1 MVESATEFRK
11 NGFND
16 EDAAQLAR
24 VSSMFQNVADETISA
39 GDSAEFLI
47 SQLIAFNQNTG
58 DVAGNAMHIADA
70 LNEVAN
76 SFAVGTGDLAT
87 GLKVVASSSSAMGNS
102 LEQTI
107 GLMTAITEQTK
118 NASKASRGLN
128 SIMANLAQVLD
139 PASSNGEKIVAI
151 FEDLGV
157 SMYDTNGQ
165 LKSGF
170 DLLQSLYAKW
180 GDLDGNTQKYIATTI
195 AGTTQLNNF
204 LALMNNFG
212 HAVDATN
219 TALDSQ
225 GSAMRENS
233 AYMESIQAKL
243 SQLQSTFQDFANNV
257 IESDLAKLIL
267 DIANALLQF
276 ANTDVGQVV
285 TQILLLT
292 SLGWG
297 ATSLLKALKVFQAG
311 ALQFKALAD
320 LAGAAGAAGGI
331 KSLSDA
337 FALLQLSGAAALPII
352 AAISAAVVGLY
363 ALSKTDWF
371 KETFHEADYVNEKI
385 DTLNSE
391 LETTKQKIEELKA
404 QGASQNVIDVYSD
417 KLDSLTKQLDE
428 FNERKLHVAFGETEK
443 TWATDEH
450 GDTYLK
456 MENAIEANIKK
467 LNDLKTAINN
477 ATSTEQLEELE
488 QQYYDTYDALKK
500 YYDIGKDANEQGVE
514 FTETEK
520 DLWYQLVDLY
530 GTADEVA
537 QKLVDLRIAQ
547 ESDAHSAIQAT
558 TALYGESKQLGI
570 TESAMGG
577 LIAKAIIFNNTDL
590 NVDQKIAVLKQLG
603 RTAGVVGDLLAD
615 VGTDSDRYNQTIR
628 RLTNQGMSMEDAQ
641 QQYMS
646 SLWNKWMQ
654 SLEGVGG
661 PDPTP
666 FTAKPKQ
673 SGTGTGKA
681 KTAVE
686 KLADAWK
693 EELNVLKDRLE
704 LLQKSGASEEEQVE
718 QMRKIQAAIHD
729 TAEKYRALGLSEDS
743 EYLRQLGILW
753 WDYEKDIQDVYDNIA
768 DAAKKA
774 AEEAK
779 EAWKESLEQQKSWY
793 ETAASVVLDK
803 IDEEM
808 GALEKER
815 TVEEEYWNNRIQA
828 LKDANS
834 ELDDQIKKE
843 QLLNNL
849 AKAKQKQVYVYK
861 NGRFQYVQDVDEIA
875 SAQAEL
881 DTYERDKQLEDEVNR
896 LEKLKDAALDKI
908 DKQIEGWKDYRKEW
922 ENTVKQYT
930 KYQDKMIAQ
939 MILGTDLEQ
948 KNWQTRIKNAQE
960 FADEY
965 NEIMKNLAALNGETL
980 PDSVTDKNGVTTDK
994 YGRKTSGTSTVN
1006 PEAIMSK
1013 KDSDALAAAGKK
1025 WTNAKTDAER
1035 EAAHKEAEAIRA
1047 KYGYSGGV
1055 AGDKYIPK
1063 NASGTLSSQGGLSLV
1078 GEKGPELRVL
1088 NSGDGVIPADITRN
1102 LWNWGKINPSTLGN
1116 KSINHVFNISNL
1128 SLPGVR
1134 DAESL
1139 VSGLKRMAYQR
1150 AYQRA

>member
-1 MVESATEFRK
+1 MVESATQFRK

-16 EDAAQLAR
+16 QDAAQLAQ
-24 VSSMFQNVADETISA
+24 VSTMFQNVADETISA

-47 SQLIAFNQNTG
+47 SQLIAFNQTTG
-58 DVAGNAMHIADA
+58 DVAGNAMHIADS
-70 LNEVAN
+70 LNQVAN

-139 PASSNGEKIVAI
+139 PTSSNGEKIVAI
-151 FEDLGV
+151 FKDLGV

-170 DLLQSLYAKW
+170 DLLQGLYEKW
-180 GDLDGNTQKYIATTI
+180 GTLDGNTQKYIATTV

-212 HAVDATN
+212 HAIDATN

-225 GSAMRENS
+225 GSAMRENA
-233 AYMESIQAKL
+233 AYMESVQAKL

-257 IESDLAKLIL
+257 IGSDLAKGIL
-267 DIANALLQF
+267 DIANVLLQL
-276 ANTDVGQVV
+276 ANTPLGQVV

-297 ATSLLKALKVFQAG
+297 ASSLLKALKVFQAG
-311 ALQFKALAD
+311 ALQFKALAQ

-331 KSLSDA
+331 KSLADA

-352 AAISAAVVGLY
+352 AAISAAIVGLI

-371 KETFHEADYVNEKI
+371 KEMFHEADYVNEKI

-391 LETTKQKIEELKA
+391 LETTKQKIQELKD
-404 QGASQNVIDVYSD
+404 QGASQNVIDLYTD
-417 KLDSLTKQLDE
+417 KLASLTKQLDE
-428 FNERKLHVAFGETEK
+428 FNSRKFHLAFGETETK
-443 TWATDEH
+443 TSYDDWGNQTTEQVNKL
-450 GDTYLK
+450 TESLQKLK
-456 MENAIEANIKK
+456 TLEESMKTAPTVEAYNRLEEQYRNTKEALLEYYNVGSEAN
-467 LNDLKTAINN
+467 A
-477 ATSTEQLEELE
+477 
-488 QQYYDTYDALKK
+488 
-500 YYDIGKDANEQGVE
+500 QGVE

-520 DLWYQLVDLY
+520 DLWYQLVDLF
-530 GTADEVA
+530 GTVDEVA
-537 QKLVDLRIAQ
+537 QKKAELALSTTNNTILTAKETKALLAQ
-547 ESDAHSAIQAT
+547 AN
-558 TALYGESKQLGI
+558 QLGVSK
-570 TESAMGG
+570 TKMAELSAQT
-577 LIAKAIIFNNTDL
+577 IIFNNTKLD
-590 NVDQKIAVLKQLG
+590 VSQKIDALRQLAVQ
-603 RTAGVVGDLLAD
+603 AGVTKDMINWANKD
-615 VGTDSDRYNQTIR
+615 EEYDRYMLRMTGH
-628 RLTNQGMSMEDAQ
+628 GMSGEEAERR
-641 QQYMS
+641 YLS
-646 SLWNKWMQ
+646 SLWDKWTK
-654 SLEGVGG
+654 SLYKKVPEEEEEE
-661 PDPTP
+661 PRWPST
-666 FTAKPKQ
+666 T
-673 SGTGTGKA
+673 KA

-686 KLADAWK
+686 KLTDAWK

-704 LLQKSGASEEEQVE
+704 LLQKSGASEEEQIE
-718 QMRKIQAAIHD
+718 QMRKIQRAIHG
-729 TAEKYRALGLSEDS
+729 TAEKYRALGLSEES

-753 WDYEKDIQDVYDNIA
+753 WDYENKIQDVYDDIEE
-768 DAAKKA
+768 AAKKA

-779 EAWKESLEQQKSWY
+779 QAWKESLEQQKSWY
-793 ETAASVVLDK
+793 ESAASVVLDK
-803 IDEEM
+803 IDEEIE
-808 GALEKER
+808 AREKER
-815 TVEEEYWNNRIQA
+815 EAEEQKWNDRIQA
-828 LKDANS
+828 LKDTNAQ
-834 ELDDQIKKE
+834 LDDQIKKE

-861 NGRFQYVQDVDEIA
+861 DGRFQYVQDVDEIA

-965 NEIMKNLAALNGETL
+965 NEIMKNLADLNGETL
-980 PDSVTDKNGVTTDK
+980 PDSVTDKNGVTIDK

-1006 PEAIMSK
+1006 PDAIMSK
-1013 KDSDALAAAGKK
+1013 KDRDDLAAAGKR
-1025 WTNAKTDAER
+1025 WNEAKTDEER
-1035 EAAHKEAEAIRA
+1035 KKAHDDAEAIRK
-1047 KYGYSGGV
+1047 KYGYSGGA

-1102 LWNWGKINPSTLGN
+1102 LWNWGKINPSTFGN

>member
-1 MVESATEFRK
+1 
-11 NGFND
+11 
-16 EDAAQLAR
+16 
-24 VSSMFQNVADETISA
+24 
-39 GDSAEFLI
+39 
-47 SQLIAFNQNTG
+47 
-58 DVAGNAMHIADA
+58 
-70 LNEVAN
+70 
-76 SFAVGTGDLAT
+76 
-87 GLKVVASSSSAMGNS
+87 
-102 LEQTI
+102 
-107 GLMTAITEQTK
+107 MTAITEQTK

-151 FEDLGV
+151 FKDLSV

-170 DLLQSLYAKW
+170 DLLQGLYSKW
-180 GDLDGNTQKYIATTI
+180 GDLDGNTQKYIATTV

-204 LALMNNFG
+204 LALMNNFS
-212 HAVDATN
+212 HAIDATN

-225 GSAMRENS
+225 GSAMRENA
-233 AYMESIQAKL
+233 AYMESVQAKL

-257 IESDLAKLIL
+257 IGSDLAKGIL
-267 DIANALLQF
+267 DIANVLLQL
-276 ANTDVGQVV
+276 ANTPLGQVV
-285 TQILLLT
+285 TQILILT

-297 ATSLLKALKVFQAG
+297 ASSLLKALKVFQAG
-311 ALQFKALAD
+311 ALQFKALAQ

-331 KSLSDA
+331 KSLADA

-352 AAISAAVVGLY
+352 AAISAAIVGLI

-404 QGASQNVIDVYSD
+404 QGASQNVIDLYTD
-417 KLDSLTKQLDE
+417 KLASLTKQLDE
-428 FNERKLHVAFGETEK
+428 FNSRKFHLAFAETETK
-443 TWATDEH
+443 TSYDDWGNQTTEQVNRLAESLQK
-450 GDTYLK
+450 LK
-456 MENAIEANIKK
+456 TLEESMKTAPTVEAYNRLEEQYRNTKEALLEYYNVGSEAN
-467 LNDLKTAINN
+467 A
-477 ATSTEQLEELE
+477 
-488 QQYYDTYDALKK
+488 
-500 YYDIGKDANEQGVE
+500 QGVK

-520 DLWYQLVDLY
+520 DLWYQLVDLF
-530 GTADEVA
+530 GTVDEVA
-537 QKLVDLRIAQ
+537 QKKAELALSTTNNTILTAKETKALLAQ
-547 ESDAHSAIQAT
+547 AN
-558 TALYGESKQLGI
+558 QLGVSK
-570 TESAMGG
+570 TKMAELSAQT
-577 LIAKAIIFNNTDL
+577 IIFNNTKLD
-590 NVDQKIAVLKQLG
+590 VSQKIDALRQLAVQ
-603 RTAGVVGDLLAD
+603 AGVTKDMINWANKD
-615 VGTDSDRYNQTIR
+615 EEYDRYMLRMTGH
-628 RLTNQGMSMEDAQ
+628 GMSGEEAERR
-641 QQYMS
+641 YLS
-646 SLWNKWMQ
+646 SLWDKWTK
-654 SLEGVGG
+654 SLSKPIRPEEEET
-661 PDPTP
+661 PTWP
-666 FTAKPKQ
+666 
-673 SGTGTGKA
+673 STGKA

-686 KLADAWK
+686 KLTDAWK

-704 LLQKSGASEEEQVE
+704 LLQKSGASEEEQIE
-718 QMRKIQAAIHD
+718 QMRKIQQAIHD
-729 TAEKYRALGLSEDS
+729 TAEKYRALGLSEES

-753 WDYEKDIQDVYDNIA
+753 WDYENKIQDVYDDIEE
-768 DAAKKA
+768 AAKKA

-779 EAWKESLEQQKSWY
+779 QAWKESLEQQKSWY

-808 GALEKER
+808 EALEKER
-815 TVEEEYWNNRIQA
+815 TAEEESWNDRIQA
-828 LKDANS
+828 LKDTNAQ
-834 ELDDQIKKE
+834 LDDQIKKE

-948 KNWQTRIKNAQE
+948 KNWQTRIKNAQD
-960 FADEY
+960 FVDEY
-965 NEIMKNLAALNGETL
+965 TEIMKNLAALNGETL

-1006 PEAIMSK
+1006 PDAIMSK

-1047 KYGYSGGV
+1047 KYGYSGGA

-1102 LWNWGKINPSTLGN
+1102 LWNWGKINPSTFGN
-1116 KSINHVFNISNL
+1116 KSVNHVFNISNL

>member
-1 MVESATEFRK
+1 MANQTQ
-11 NGFND
+11 NL
-16 EDAAQLAR
+16 AAILEN
-24 VSSMFQNVADETISA
+24 FDT
-39 GDSAEFLI
+39 
-47 SQLIAFNQNTG
+47 
-58 DVAGNAMHIADA
+58 
-70 LNEVAN
+70 
-76 SFAVGTGDLAT
+76 
-87 GLKVVASSSSAMGNS
+87 VVAATSTSMKDS
-102 LEQTI
+102 L
-107 GLMTAITEQTK
+107 
-118 NASKASRGLN
+118 
-128 SIMANLAQVLD
+128 
-139 PASSNGEKIVAI
+139 
-151 FEDLGV
+151 
-157 SMYDTNGQ
+157 
-165 LKSGF
+165 
-170 DLLQSLYAKW
+170 
-180 GDLDGNTQKYIATTI
+180 
-195 AGTTQLNNF
+195 
-204 LALMNNFG
+204 
-212 HAVDATN
+212 
-219 TALDSQ
+219 
-225 GSAMRENS
+225 GSAVQEN
-233 AYMESIQAKL
+233 ARYMESLIAQTNNLKAE
-243 SQLQSTFQDFANNV
+243 FQDFANNV
-257 IESDLAKLIL
+257 IGKELVQDALSVLSTVLEKL
-267 DIANALLQF
+267 
-276 ANTDVGQVV
+276 NTDLGQTV
-285 TQILLLT
+285 TRMTLLAGVFGGGAVIFGQI
-292 SLGWG
+292 
-297 ATSLLKALKVFQAG
+297 AIKIALAIKNFG
-311 ALQFKALAD
+311 ALGGAIKTV
-320 LAGAAGAAGGI
+320 GAAMTGTAVSAGT
-331 KSLSDA
+331 LS
-337 FALLQLSGAAALPII
+337 AALFPIGV
-352 AAISAAVVGLY
+352 AIGAIVVALY

-404 QGASQNVIDVYSD
+404 QGASQNVIDLYTE
-417 KLDSLTKQLDE
+417 KLGSLTRQLDE
-428 FNERKLHVAFGETEK
+428 FNSRKFHLAFGATETK
-443 TWATDEH
+443 TSYDDWGNQTTEQVNRLAESLQKLKTLEAAMNTAPTVEAYNRLEEQYLATKEALLEYYNV
-450 GDTYLK
+450 GS
-456 MENAIEANIKK
+456 EAN
-467 LNDLKTAINN
+467 A
-477 ATSTEQLEELE
+477 
-488 QQYYDTYDALKK
+488 
-500 YYDIGKDANEQGVE
+500 QGIE

-520 DLWYQLVDLY
+520 GLWYQLVDLY

-547 ESDAHSAIQAT
+547 ESDAHTAIQAT
-558 TALYGESKQLGI
+558 TALYGESEMLGI
-570 TESAMGG
+570 TESAMGD

-603 RTAGVVGDLLAD
+603 YTAGVVGDLLAD
-615 VGTDSDRYNQTIR
+615 VGTDSDRYSQTIR
-628 RLTNQGMSMEDAQ
+628 RLTNQGASMEEAQ

-646 SLWNKWMQ
+646 SLWNRWMQ

-666 FTAKPKQ
+666 LTPWL
-673 SGTGTGKA
+673 GPTNTGAGKT

-686 KLADAWK
+686 KLTDAWK
-693 EELNVLKDRLE
+693 EELDTLKDRLE
-704 LLQKSGASEEEQVE
+704 LLQKSGASEEEQIE
-718 QMRKIQAAIHD
+718 QMRKIQQAIHG

-743 EYLRQLGILW
+743 EQIRQLGILW

-779 EAWKESLEQQKSWY
+779 EVWKESLEQQKSWY
-793 ETAASVVLDK
+793 ESAASVVLDK
-803 IDEEM
+803 IDEEIE
-808 GALEKER
+808 AREKER
-815 TVEEEYWNNRIQA
+815 EAEEQKWNDRIQA
-828 LKDANS
+828 LKDTNAQ
-834 ELDDQIKKE
+834 LDDQIKKE

-861 NGRFQYVQDVDEIA
+861 DGRFQYVQDVDEIA

-908 DKQIEGWKDYRKEW
+908 DQQIEGWKDYRKEW

-948 KNWQTRIKNAQE
+948 KNWQERIKNAQE

-965 NEIMKNLAALNGETL
+965 NEIMKNLANLNGETL
-980 PDSVTDKNGVTTDK
+980 PDSVTDKNGVTIDK
-994 YGRKTSGTSTVN
+994 YGRKTSSTSTVN

-1102 LWNWGKINPSTLGN
+1102 LWNWGKINPSTFGN

>member
-1 MVESATEFRK
+1 
-11 NGFND
+11 
-16 EDAAQLAR
+16 
-24 VSSMFQNVADETISA
+24 
-39 GDSAEFLI
+39 
-47 SQLIAFNQNTG
+47 
-58 DVAGNAMHIADA
+58 
-70 LNEVAN
+70 
-76 SFAVGTGDLAT
+76 
-87 GLKVVASSSSAMGNS
+87 
-102 LEQTI
+102 
-107 GLMTAITEQTK
+107 MTAITEQTK

-151 FEDLGV
+151 FKDLGV

-170 DLLQSLYAKW
+170 DLLQGLYSKW
-180 GDLDGNTQKYIATTI
+180 GTLDGNTQKYIATTV

-212 HAVDATN
+212 HAIDATN

-225 GSAMRENS
+225 GSAMRENA
-233 AYMESIQAKL
+233 AYMESIRAKL
-243 SQLQSTFQDFANNV
+243 SRLQSTFQDFANNV
-257 IESDLAKLIL
+257 IGSDLAKGVL
-267 DIANALLQF
+267 DIANALLQL
-276 ANTDVGQVV
+276 ANRPLGQVV

-297 ATSLLKALKVFQAG
+297 ASSLLKALKVFQAG
-311 ALQFKALAD
+311 ALQFKALAQ

-331 KSLSDA
+331 KSLADA

-352 AAISAAVVGLY
+352 AAISAAIVGFI

-391 LETTKQKIEELKA
+391 LETTKQKIQELKD
-404 QGASQNVIDVYSD
+404 QGASQNVIDLYTD
-417 KLDSLTKQLDE
+417 KLASLTKQLDE
-428 FNERKLHVAFGETEK
+428 FNSRKFHLAFAETETK
-443 TWATDEH
+443 TSYDDWGNQTTEQVNRLAESLQKLKTLEASMN
-450 GDTYLK
+450 TAPTVEAYNRLEEQYL
-456 MENAIEANIKK
+456 AIKEALLEYYNVGSEAN
-467 LNDLKTAINN
+467 A
-477 ATSTEQLEELE
+477 
-488 QQYYDTYDALKK
+488 
-500 YYDIGKDANEQGVE
+500 QGIE

-520 DLWYQLVDLY
+520 GLWYQLVDLY
-530 GTADEVA
+530 GTADEAA

-547 ESDAHSAIQAT
+547 ESDAHTAIQAT
-558 TALYGESKQLGI
+558 TALYGESKMLGI
-570 TESAMGG
+570 TESAMGD

-603 RTAGVVGDLLAD
+603 YTAGVVGDLLAD
-615 VGTDSDRYNQTIR
+615 VGTDSDRYSQTIR
-628 RLTNQGMSMEDAQ
+628 RLTNRGMSMEEAQ

-646 SLWNKWMQ
+646 SLWNKWTK
-654 SLEGVGG
+654 SLYKKVPEEDDDDDGGGGG
-661 PDPTP
+661 PT
-666 FTAKPKQ
+666 
-673 SGTGTGKA
+673 KA

-686 KLADAWK
+686 KLTDAWK
-693 EELNVLKDRLE
+693 EELNVLKNRLE

-718 QMRKIQAAIHD
+718 QMRKIQQAIHN
-729 TAEKYRALGLSEDS
+729 TAEKYRALGLSEES

-753 WDYEKDIQDVYDNIA
+753 WDYENKIQDVYDDIEE
-768 DAAKKA
+768 AAKKA

-779 EAWKESLEQQKSWY
+779 QAWKESLEKQKSWY
-793 ETAASVVLDK
+793 ESAASVVLDK
-803 IDEEM
+803 IDEEIE
-808 GALEKER
+808 AKEKER
-815 TVEEEYWNNRIQA
+815 EAEEQKWNDRIQA
-828 LKDANS
+828 LKDTNAQ
-834 ELDDQIKKE
+834 LDDQIKKE

-861 NGRFQYVQDVDEIA
+861 DGRFQYVQDVDEIA

-948 KNWQTRIKNAQE
+948 KNWQERIKNAQE

-965 NEIMKNLAALNGETL
+965 NEIMKNLASLNGETL
-980 PDSVTDKNGVTTDK
+980 PDSVTDKNGVTIDK

-1006 PEAIMSK
+1006 PDAIMSK
-1013 KDSDALAAAGKK
+1013 KDRDDLAAAGKR
-1025 WTNAKTDAER
+1025 WNEAKTDEERKKAHDDAET
-1035 EAAHKEAEAIRA
+1035 IRK

-1055 AGDKYIPK
+1055 AGDKYIPT

-1102 LWNWGKINPSTLGN
+1102 LWNWGKINPSTFGN

>member
-1 MVESATEFRK
+1 
-11 NGFND
+11 
-16 EDAAQLAR
+16 
-24 VSSMFQNVADETISA
+24 
-39 GDSAEFLI
+39 
-47 SQLIAFNQNTG
+47 
-58 DVAGNAMHIADA
+58 
-70 LNEVAN
+70 
-76 SFAVGTGDLAT
+76 
-87 GLKVVASSSSAMGNS
+87 MGNS

-107 GLMTAITEQTK
+107 GLMVSITEQTK

-128 SIMANLAQVLD
+128 AIMANLAQVLD
-139 PASSNGEKIVAI
+139 PTSSNGEKIVAI
-151 FEDLGV
+151 FKDLGV

-170 DLLQSLYAKW
+170 DLLQGLYEKW
-180 GDLDGNTQKYIATTI
+180 GTLDGNTQKYIATTV

-225 GSAMRENS
+225 GSAMRENA
-233 AYMESIQAKL
+233 AYMESVQAKL

-257 IESDLAKLIL
+257 IGSDLAKGIL
-267 DIANALLQF
+267 DIANVLLQL
-276 ANTDVGQVV
+276 ANTPLGQVV

-297 ATSLLKALKVFQAG
+297 ASSLLKALKVFQAG
-311 ALQFKALAD
+311 ALQFKALAQ

-331 KSLSDA
+331 KSLADA

-352 AAISAAVVGLY
+352 AAISAAIVGLI

-428 FNERKLHVAFGETEK
+428 FNERKLHVAFGELDK
-443 TWATDEH
+443 TWDVDEY
-450 GDTYLK
+450 GDTFLK
-456 MENAIEANIKK
+456 VENAITSNINK
-467 LNDLKTAINN
+467 LNELKTAMAN
-477 ATSTEQLEELE
+477 ASSTEEFERLE

-500 YYDIGKDANEQGVE
+500 YYDIGKDANEQGIE
-514 FTETEK
+514 FTDTERE
-520 DLWYQLVDLY
+520 LWYQLVDIY
-530 GTADEVA
+530 GTTEEVA
-537 QKLVDLRIAQ
+537 KKKAELAL
-547 ESDAHSAIQAT
+547 AT
-558 TALYGESKQLGI
+558 TNNSILTAKETKALLAQANQLGI
-570 TESAMGG
+570 SKTKMAELSAQT
-577 LIAKAIIFNNTDL
+577 IIFNNTKLD
-590 NVDQKIAVLKQLG
+590 VSQKIDALRQLAVQ
-603 RTAGVVGDLLAD
+603 AGVTKDMINWANKD
-615 VGTDSDRYNQTIR
+615 EEYDRYMLRMTGH
-628 RLTNQGMSMEDAQ
+628 GMSGEEAERR
-641 QQYMS
+641 YLS
-646 SLWNKWMQ
+646 SLWDKWTK
-654 SLEGVGG
+654 SLYKKVPEEEEEEE
-661 PDPTP
+661 PSWPST
-666 FTAKPKQ
+666 T
-673 SGTGTGKA
+673 KA

-686 KLADAWK
+686 KLTDAWK
-693 EELNVLKDRLE
+693 EELNALKDRLE

-718 QMRKIQAAIHD
+718 QMRKIQQAIHD
-729 TAEKYRALGLSEDS
+729 TAEKYRALGLSENS
-743 EYLRQLGILW
+743 EHLRQLGILW

-808 GALEKER
+808 EALEKER
-815 TVEEEYWNNRIQA
+815 TAEEEYWNNRIQA

-908 DKQIEGWKDYRKEW
+908 DEQIEGWKDYRNEW
-922 ENTVKQYT
+922 KDVVNQYT
-930 KYQDKMIAQ
+930 KQQDKLIAKQ
-939 MILGTDLEQ
+939 ILGIGLEQ
-948 KNWQTRIKNAQE
+948 KNWQERIKNARQ
-960 FADEY
+960 FALEY
-965 NEIMKNLAALNGETL
+965 ASIMAELAKINGQT
-980 PDSVTDKNGVTTDK
+980 
-994 YGRKTSGTSTVN
+994 TSTVN
-1006 PEAIMSK
+1006 PEDFMTEADRES
-1013 KDSDALAAAGKK
+1013 LAAAGREYN
-1025 WTNAKTDAER
+1025 NAKTEAER
-1035 EAAHKEAEAIRA
+1035 KAAHAKAEAIRA

-1055 AGDKYIPK
+1055 AGDEYI
-1063 NASGTLSSQGGLSLV
+1063 LSSGSSKGSSSGSKSSGKSSSNKNQFQKVGKDLIGSGAAGRPRRFADGTMSAMGGLSLV

-1102 LWNWGKINPSTLGN
+1102 LWNWGKINPSTFGN

>member
-1 MVESATEFRK
+1 
-11 NGFND
+11 
-16 EDAAQLAR
+16 
-24 VSSMFQNVADETISA
+24 
-39 GDSAEFLI
+39 
-47 SQLIAFNQNTG
+47 
-58 DVAGNAMHIADA
+58 
-70 LNEVAN
+70 
-76 SFAVGTGDLAT
+76 
-87 GLKVVASSSSAMGNS
+87 
-102 LEQTI
+102 
-107 GLMTAITEQTK
+107 
-118 NASKASRGLN
+118 
-128 SIMANLAQVLD
+128 
-139 PASSNGEKIVAI
+139 
-151 FEDLGV
+151 
-157 SMYDTNGQ
+157 
-165 LKSGF
+165 
-170 DLLQSLYAKW
+170 
-180 GDLDGNTQKYIATTI
+180 
-195 AGTTQLNNF
+195 
-204 LALMNNFG
+204 MNNFG
-212 HAVDATN
+212 HAIDATN

-225 GSAMRENS
+225 GSAMRENA
-233 AYMESIQAKL
+233 AYMESVQAKL

-257 IESDLAKLIL
+257 IGSDLAKGIL
-267 DIANALLQF
+267 DIANVLLQL
-276 ANTDVGQVV
+276 ANTPLGQVV

-297 ATSLLKALKVFQAG
+297 ASSLLKALKVFQAG
-311 ALQFKALAD
+311 ALQFKALAQ

-331 KSLSDA
+331 KSLADA

-352 AAISAAVVGLY
+352 AAISAAIVGFI

-428 FNERKLHVAFGETEK
+428 FNERKLHVAFGELDK
-443 TWATDEH
+443 TWDVDEY
-450 GDTYLK
+450 GDTFLK
-456 MENAIEANIKK
+456 VENAITSNINK
-467 LNDLKTAINN
+467 LNELKTAMAN
-477 ATSTEQLEELE
+477 ASSTEEFERLE

-500 YYDIGKDANEQGVE
+500 YYDIGKDANEQGIE
-514 FTETEK
+514 FTDTERE
-520 DLWYQLVDLY
+520 LWYQLVDIY
-530 GTADEVA
+530 GTTEEVA
-537 QKLVDLRIAQ
+537 KKKAELAL
-547 ESDAHSAIQAT
+547 AT
-558 TALYGESKQLGI
+558 TNNSILTAKETKTLLAQANQLGVSK
-570 TESAMGG
+570 TKMAELSAQT
-577 LIAKAIIFNNTDL
+577 IIFNNTKLD
-590 NVDQKIAVLKQLG
+590 VSQKIDALRQLAVQ
-603 RTAGVVGDLLAD
+603 AGVTKDMINWANKD
-615 VGTDSDRYNQTIR
+615 EEYDRYMLRMTGH
-628 RLTNQGMSMEDAQ
+628 GMSGEEAERR
-641 QQYMS
+641 YLS
-646 SLWNKWMQ
+646 SLWDKWTK
-654 SLEGVGG
+654 SLYKKVPEEEEEDE
-661 PDPTP
+661 PSWPST
-666 FTAKPKQ
+666 T
-673 SGTGTGKA
+673 KA

-686 KLADAWK
+686 KLTDAWK
-693 EELNVLKDRLE
+693 EELNALKDRLE
-704 LLQKSGASEEEQVE
+704 LLQKSGASEEEQIE
-718 QMRKIQAAIHD
+718 QMRKIQQAIHD
-729 TAEKYRALGLSEDS
+729 TAEKYRALGLSEES

-753 WDYEKDIQDVYDNIA
+753 WDYENKIQDVYDDIEE
-768 DAAKKA
+768 AAKKA

-779 EAWKESLEQQKSWY
+779 QAWKESLEQQKSWY

-808 GALEKER
+808 EALEKER
-815 TVEEEYWNNRIQA
+815 TAEEESWNDRIQA
-828 LKDANS
+828 LKDTNAQ
-834 ELDDQIKKE
+834 LDDQIKKE

-896 LEKLKDAALDKI
+896 LEKLKDAALEDI

-939 MILGTDLEQ
+939 MILGTDFEQ

-965 NEIMKNLAALNGETL
+965 TEIMKNLAALNGETL

-1006 PEAIMSK
+1006 PDAIMSK

-1102 LWNWGKINPSTLGN
+1102 LWNWGKINPSTFGN

>member
-1 MVESATEFRK
+1 
-11 NGFND
+11 
-16 EDAAQLAR
+16 
-24 VSSMFQNVADETISA
+24 
-39 GDSAEFLI
+39 
-47 SQLIAFNQNTG
+47 
-58 DVAGNAMHIADA
+58 
-70 LNEVAN
+70 
-76 SFAVGTGDLAT
+76 
-87 GLKVVASSSSAMGNS
+87 
-102 LEQTI
+102 
-107 GLMTAITEQTK
+107 
-118 NASKASRGLN
+118 
-128 SIMANLAQVLD
+128 
-139 PASSNGEKIVAI
+139 
-151 FEDLGV
+151 
-157 SMYDTNGQ
+157 
-165 LKSGF
+165 
-170 DLLQSLYAKW
+170 
-180 GDLDGNTQKYIATTI
+180 
-195 AGTTQLNNF
+195 
-204 LALMNNFG
+204 MNNFG
-212 HAVDATN
+212 HAIDATN

-225 GSAMRENS
+225 GSAMRENA
-233 AYMESIQAKL
+233 AYMESVQAKL

-257 IESDLAKLIL
+257 IGSDLAKGIL
-267 DIANALLQF
+267 DIANVLLQL
-276 ANTDVGQVV
+276 ANTPLGQVV

-297 ATSLLKALKVFQAG
+297 ASSLLKALKVFQAG
-311 ALQFKALAD
+311 ALQFKALAQ

-331 KSLSDA
+331 KSLADA

-352 AAISAAVVGLY
+352 AAISAAIVGFI

-391 LETTKQKIEELKA
+391 LETTKRKIEELKA

-428 FNERKLHVAFGETEK
+428 FNERKLHVAFGELDK
-443 TWATDEH
+443 TWDVDEY
-450 GDTYLK
+450 GDTFLK
-456 MENAIEANIKK
+456 VENAITSNINK
-467 LNDLKTAINN
+467 LNELKTAMAN
-477 ATSTEQLEELE
+477 ASSTEEFERLE

-500 YYDIGKDANEQGVE
+500 YYDIGKDANEQGIE
-514 FTETEK
+514 FTDTERE
-520 DLWYQLVDLY
+520 LWYQLVDIY
-530 GTADEVA
+530 GTTEEVA
-537 QKLVDLRIAQ
+537 KKKAELAL
-547 ESDAHSAIQAT
+547 AT
-558 TALYGESKQLGI
+558 TNNSILTAKETKTLLAQANQLGVSK
-570 TESAMGG
+570 TKMAELSAQT
-577 LIAKAIIFNNTDL
+577 IIFNNTKLD
-590 NVDQKIAVLKQLG
+590 VSQKIDALRQLAVQ
-603 RTAGVVGDLLAD
+603 AGVTKDMINWANKD
-615 VGTDSDRYNQTIR
+615 EEYDRYMLRMTGH
-628 RLTNQGMSMEDAQ
+628 GMSGEEAERR
-641 QQYMS
+641 YLS
-646 SLWNKWMQ
+646 SLWDKWTK
-654 SLEGVGG
+654 SLYKKVPEEEEEDE
-661 PDPTP
+661 PSWPST
-666 FTAKPKQ
+666 T
-673 SGTGTGKA
+673 KA

-686 KLADAWK
+686 KLTDAWK
-693 EELNVLKDRLE
+693 EELNALKDRLE
-704 LLQKSGASEEEQVE
+704 LLQKSGASEEEQIE
-718 QMRKIQAAIHD
+718 QMRKIQQAIHD
-729 TAEKYRALGLSEDS
+729 TAEKYRALGLSEES

-753 WDYEKDIQDVYDNIA
+753 WDYENKIQDVYDDIEE
-768 DAAKKA
+768 AAKKA

-779 EAWKESLEQQKSWY
+779 QAWKESLEQQKSWY

-808 GALEKER
+808 EALEKER
-815 TVEEEYWNNRIQA
+815 TAEEESWNDRIQA
-828 LKDANS
+828 LKDTNAQ
-834 ELDDQIKKE
+834 LDDQIKKE

-896 LEKLKDAALDKI
+896 LEKLKDAALEDI

-939 MILGTDLEQ
+939 MILGTDFEQ

-965 NEIMKNLAALNGETL
+965 TEIMKNLAALNGETL

-1006 PEAIMSK
+1006 PDAIMSK

-1102 LWNWGKINPSTLGN
+1102 LWNWGKINPSTFGN

>member
-1 MVESATEFRK
+1 
-11 NGFND
+11 
-16 EDAAQLAR
+16 
-24 VSSMFQNVADETISA
+24 
-39 GDSAEFLI
+39 
-47 SQLIAFNQNTG
+47 
-58 DVAGNAMHIADA
+58 
-70 LNEVAN
+70 
-76 SFAVGTGDLAT
+76 
-87 GLKVVASSSSAMGNS
+87 MGNS

-139 PASSNGEKIVAI
+139 PTSSNGEKIVAI
-151 FEDLGV
+151 FKDLGV

-170 DLLQSLYAKW
+170 DLLQGLYEKW
-180 GDLDGNTQKYIATTI
+180 GTLDGNTQKYIATTV

-212 HAVDATN
+212 HAIDATN

-225 GSAMRENS
+225 GSAMRENA
-233 AYMESIQAKL
+233 AYMESVQAKL

-257 IESDLAKLIL
+257 IGSDLAKGIL
-267 DIANALLQF
+267 DIANVLLQL
-276 ANTDVGQVV
+276 ANTPLGQVV

-297 ATSLLKALKVFQAG
+297 ASSLLKALKVFQAG
-311 ALQFKALAD
+311 ALQFKALAQ

-331 KSLSDA
+331 KSLADA

-352 AAISAAVVGLY
+352 AAISAAIVGLI

-391 LETTKQKIEELKA
+391 LETTKQKIQELKD
-404 QGASQNVIDVYSD
+404 QGASQNVIDLYTE
-417 KLDSLTKQLDE
+417 KLGSLTRQLDE
-428 FNERKLHVAFGETEK
+428 FNSRKFHLAFAETETK
-443 TWATDEH
+443 TSYDDWGNQTTEQVNRLAES
-450 GDTYLK
+450 LQK
-456 MENAIEANIKK
+456 
-467 LNDLKTAINN
+467 LKTLEASMNTAPTVEAYN
-477 ATSTEQLEELE
+477 RLEEQYLATKEALLE
-488 QQYYDTYDALKK
+488 YYDMGSK
-500 YYDIGKDANEQGVE
+500 ANAQGEE
-514 FTETEK
+514 FTETER
-520 DLWYQLVDLY
+520 DLWYQLVDLF
-530 GTADEVA
+530 GTEDELTQKTLDLNRA
-537 QKLVDLRIAQ
+537 QINAVYASTGFSNFLNIQAAKEGLAKDKMAELIAQ
-547 ESDAHSAIQAT
+547 
-558 TALYGESKQLGI
+558 
-570 TESAMGG
+570 
-577 LIAKAIIFNNTDL
+577 AIIFNNTGLDVSDKIQALTDL
-590 NVDQKIAVLKQLG
+590 AVQ
-603 RTAGVVGDLLAD
+603 AGMTSSVLASFTS
-615 VGTDSDRYNQTIR
+615 GGIQENYQRFRNAGLSEEEA
-628 RLTNQGMSMEDAQ
+628 MSG
-641 QQYMS
+641 
-646 SLWNKWMQ
+646 LWELWFTKSKYKYQ
-654 SLEGVGG
+654 PKSTKT
-661 PDPTP
+661 PTP
-666 FTAKPKQ
+666 QNPT
-673 SGTGTGKA
+673 KA

-686 KLADAWK
+686 KLTDAWK
-693 EELNVLKDRLE
+693 EELDVLKDRLE

-718 QMRKIQAAIHD
+718 QMRKIQQAIHD

-753 WDYEKDIQDVYDNIA
+753 WDYENKIQDVYDDIEE
-768 DAAKKA
+768 AAKKA

-779 EAWKESLEQQKSWY
+779 QAWKESLEQQKSWY

-808 GALEKER
+808 EAKEKER
-815 TVEEEYWNNRIQA
+815 EAEEQKWNDRIQA
-828 LKDANS
+828 LKDTNAQ
-834 ELDDQIKKE
+834 LDDQIKKE

-896 LEKLKDAALDKI
+896 LEKLKDAALEDI

-1102 LWNWGKINPSTLGN
+1102 LWNWGKINPSTFGN

>member
-1 MVESATEFRK
+1 
-11 NGFND
+11 
-16 EDAAQLAR
+16 
-24 VSSMFQNVADETISA
+24 
-39 GDSAEFLI
+39 
-47 SQLIAFNQNTG
+47 
-58 DVAGNAMHIADA
+58 
-70 LNEVAN
+70 
-76 SFAVGTGDLAT
+76 
-87 GLKVVASSSSAMGNS
+87 
-102 LEQTI
+102 
-107 GLMTAITEQTK
+107 
-118 NASKASRGLN
+118 
-128 SIMANLAQVLD
+128 
-139 PASSNGEKIVAI
+139 
-151 FEDLGV
+151 
-157 SMYDTNGQ
+157 
-165 LKSGF
+165 
-170 DLLQSLYAKW
+170 
-180 GDLDGNTQKYIATTI
+180 
-195 AGTTQLNNF
+195 
-204 LALMNNFG
+204 MNNFG
-212 HAVDATN
+212 HAIDATN

-225 GSAMRENS
+225 GSAMRENA
-233 AYMESIQAKL
+233 AYMESVQAKL

-257 IESDLAKLIL
+257 IGSDLAKGIL
-267 DIANALLQF
+267 DIANVLLKL
-276 ANTDVGQVV
+276 ANTPLGQVV

-297 ATSLLKALKVFQAG
+297 ATSLIKALKIFSIAKLQFANLIPLFKNLTLAIKGAQGPMLAFAG
-311 ALQFKALAD
+311 ASS
-320 LAGAAGAAGGI
+320 I
-331 KSLSDA
+331 
-337 FALLQLSGAAALPII
+337 ALPII
-352 AAISAAVVGLY
+352 AAISAAIVGLI

-428 FNERKLHVAFGETEK
+428 FNERKFHVAFGELDK
-443 TWATDEH
+443 TWDVDEY
-450 GDTYLK
+450 GDTFLK
-456 MENAIEANIKK
+456 VENAITSNINK
-467 LNDLKTAINN
+467 LNELKTAMAN
-477 ATSTEQLEELE
+477 ASSTEEFERLE

-500 YYDIGKDANEQGVE
+500 YYDIGKDANEQGIE
-514 FTETEK
+514 FTDTERE
-520 DLWYQLVDLY
+520 LWYQLVDIY
-530 GTADEVA
+530 GTTEEVA
-537 QKLVDLRIAQ
+537 KKKAELAL
-547 ESDAHSAIQAT
+547 AT
-558 TALYGESKQLGI
+558 TNNSILTAKETKALLAQANQLGVSK
-570 TESAMGG
+570 TKMAELSAQT
-577 LIAKAIIFNNTDL
+577 IIFNNTKLD
-590 NVDQKIAVLKQLG
+590 VSQKIDALRQLAVQ
-603 RTAGVVGDLLAD
+603 AGVTKDMINWANKD
-615 VGTDSDRYNQTIR
+615 EEYDRYMLRMTGH
-628 RLTNQGMSMEDAQ
+628 GMSGEEAERR
-641 QQYMS
+641 YLS
-646 SLWNKWMQ
+646 SLWDKWTK
-654 SLEGVGG
+654 SLYKKVPEEDDDEGGG
-661 PDPTP
+661 GGG
-666 FTAKPKQ
+666 
-673 SGTGTGKA
+673 GTTKA

-686 KLADAWK
+686 KLTDAWK
-693 EELNVLKDRLE
+693 EELNALKDRLE
-704 LLQKSGASEEEQVE
+704 LLQKSGASEEEQIE
-718 QMRKIQAAIHD
+718 QMRKIQQAIHD
-729 TAEKYRALGLSEDS
+729 TAEKYRALGLSEES

-753 WDYEKDIQDVYDNIA
+753 WDYENKIQDVYDDIEE
-768 DAAKKA
+768 AAKKA

-779 EAWKESLEQQKSWY
+779 QAWKESLEQQKSWY

-808 GALEKER
+808 EAKEKER
-815 TVEEEYWNNRIQA
+815 EAEEQKWNDRIQV
-828 LKDANS
+828 LKDTNAQ
-834 ELDDQIKKE
+834 LDDQIKKE

-861 NGRFQYVQDVDEIA
+861 DGRFQYVQDVDEIA

-965 NEIMKNLAALNGETL
+965 TEIMKNLAALNGETL
-980 PDSVTDKNGVTTDK
+980 PDSVTDKNGVTIDK

-1006 PEAIMSK
+1006 PDAIMSK

-1035 EAAHKEAEAIRA
+1035 AAAHKEAEAIRA

-1102 LWNWGKINPSTLGN
+1102 LWNWGKINPSTFGN
-1116 KSINHVFNISNL
+1116 KSVNHVFNISNL

>member
-1 MVESATEFRK
+1 
-11 NGFND
+11 
-16 EDAAQLAR
+16 
-24 VSSMFQNVADETISA
+24 
-39 GDSAEFLI
+39 
-47 SQLIAFNQNTG
+47 
-58 DVAGNAMHIADA
+58 
-70 LNEVAN
+70 
-76 SFAVGTGDLAT
+76 
-87 GLKVVASSSSAMGNS
+87 
-102 LEQTI
+102 
-107 GLMTAITEQTK
+107 MTAITEQTK

-151 FEDLGV
+151 FKDLGV

-170 DLLQSLYAKW
+170 DLLQGLYEKW
-180 GDLDGNTQKYIATTI
+180 GTLDGNTQKYIATTI

-212 HAVDATN
+212 HAIDATN

-225 GSAMRENS
+225 GSAMRENA
-233 AYMESIQAKL
+233 AYMESVQAKL

-257 IESDLAKLIL
+257 IGSDLAKGIL
-267 DIANALLQF
+267 DIANVLLQL
-276 ANTDVGQVV
+276 ANTPLGQVV

-297 ATSLLKALKVFQAG
+297 ATSLIKALKIFSIAKLQFANLIPLFKNLTLAIKGAQGPMLAFAG
-311 ALQFKALAD
+311 A
-320 LAGAAGAAGGI
+320 GSI
-331 KSLSDA
+331 
-337 FALLQLSGAAALPII
+337 ALPII
-352 AAISAAVVGLY
+352 AAISAAIVGLI

-443 TWATDEH
+443 TRATDEY

-467 LNDLKTAINN
+467 LNDLKTAMNN
-477 ATSTEQLEELE
+477 ASSTEQFEKLE

-500 YYDIGKDANEQGVE
+500 YYDIGKDANEQGIE
-514 FTETEK
+514 FTDTERE
-520 DLWYQLVDLY
+520 LWYQLVDIY
-530 GTADEVA
+530 GTTEEVA
-537 QKLVDLRIAQ
+537 KKKAELAL
-547 ESDAHSAIQAT
+547 AT
-558 TALYGESKQLGI
+558 TNNSILTAKETKALLAQANQLGVSK
-570 TESAMGG
+570 TKMAELSAQT
-577 LIAKAIIFNNTDL
+577 IIFNNAKLD
-590 NVDQKIAVLKQLG
+590 VSQKIDALRQLAVQ
-603 RTAGVVGDLLAD
+603 AGVTKDMINWANKD
-615 VGTDSDRYNQTIR
+615 EEYDRYMLRMTGH
-628 RLTNQGMSMEDAQ
+628 GMSGEEAERR
-641 QQYMS
+641 YLS
-646 SLWNKWMQ
+646 SLWDKWTK
-654 SLEGVGG
+654 SLYKKVPEEEEEE
-661 PDPTP
+661 PRWPST
-666 FTAKPKQ
+666 T
-673 SGTGTGKA
+673 KA

-686 KLADAWK
+686 KLTDAWK
-693 EELNVLKDRLE
+693 EELNTLKDRLE
-704 LLQKSGASEEEQVE
+704 LLQKSGASEEEQIE
-718 QMRKIQAAIHD
+718 QMRKIQQAIHD
-729 TAEKYRALGLSEDS
+729 TAEKYRALGLSEES

-753 WDYEKDIQDVYDNIA
+753 WDYENKIQDVYDDIEE
-768 DAAKKA
+768 AAKKA

-779 EAWKESLEQQKSWY
+779 QAWKESLEQQKSWY
-793 ETAASVVLDK
+793 ESAASVVLDK
-803 IDEEM
+803 IDEEIE
-808 GALEKER
+808 AREKER
-815 TVEEEYWNNRIQA
+815 EAEEQKWNDRIQA
-828 LKDANS
+828 LKDTNAQ
-834 ELDDQIKKE
+834 LDDQIKKE

-861 NGRFQYVQDVDEIA
+861 DGRFQYVQDVDEIA

-908 DKQIEGWKDYRKEW
+908 DQQIEGWKDYRKEW

-965 NEIMKNLAALNGETL
+965 TEIMKNLAALNGETL
-980 PDSVTDKNGVTTDK
+980 PDSVTDKNGVTIDK

-1063 NASGTLSSQGGLSLV
+1063 NAGGTLSSQGGLSLV

-1102 LWNWGKINPSTLGN
+1102 LWNWGKINPSTFGN